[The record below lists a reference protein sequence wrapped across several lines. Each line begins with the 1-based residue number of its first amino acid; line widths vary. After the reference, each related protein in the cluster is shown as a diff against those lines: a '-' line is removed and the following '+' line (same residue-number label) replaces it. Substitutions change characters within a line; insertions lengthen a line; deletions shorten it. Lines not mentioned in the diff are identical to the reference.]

1 MLGCEDCLIA
11 TRARPLLIL
20 CAVLVAGCGAAA
32 HRSTTTT
39 THLVT
44 SPPITVPAKPPLRI
58 PDPPPTGI
66 RPPAA
71 DVAVIRGWA
80 NALRNGD
87 VSVAARYF
95 ALPSQMINGSG
106 AGALVLNIR
115 TGAEALTAQETLPCG
130 ARLIS
135 ADLRGKYVNALFAL
149 TGRSGPGGG
158 NCGGG
163 KGSTARTNFVIA
175 GGRIVKWIRAPSEP
189 GDRGASPSSSS
200 GPNASV

>member
-1 MLGCEDCLIA
+1 MLGREDSLIA

-20 CAVLVAGCGAAA
+20 CAALVAGCGAAA

-39 THLVT
+39 HLVT
-44 SPPITVPAKPPLRI
+44 SPPITVPARPPVTI

-66 RPPAA
+66 RAPAV

-80 NALRNGD
+80 NALRRGD
-87 VSVAARYF
+87 VSAAARYF
-95 ALPSQMINGSG
+95 ALPSEMINGSG
-106 AGALVLNIR
+106 AGALVLSIH
-115 TGAEALTAQETLPCG
+115 TAAEAVTAQETLPCG

-135 ADLRGKYVNALFAL
+135 TDRRGKYVNALFAL
-149 TGRSGPGGG
+149 TGRPGPGGS

-163 KGSTARTNFVIA
+163 ASSTARTNFVIA

>member
-20 CAVLVAGCGAAA
+20 CAALVAGCGAAA
-32 HRSTTTT
+32 HRSSTTTR
-39 THLVT
+39 LVT

-66 RPPAA
+66 AAPAV
-71 DVAVIRGWA
+71 DVAVIREWA
-80 NALRNGD
+80 DALRRGD
-87 VSVAARYF
+87 VAAAARYF
-95 ALPSQMINGSG
+95 ALPSEMINGSG
-106 AGALVLNIR
+106 AGALVLDIH
-115 TGAEALTAQETLPCG
+115 TAAEARAAQETLPCG

-135 ADLRGKYVNALFAL
+135 TDRRGKYVNALFAL
-149 TGRSGPGGG
+149 TGRPGPGGS

-163 KGSTARTNFVIA
+163 ASSTARTNFVIA

-189 GDRGASPSSSS
+189 GDRGASPSGSS